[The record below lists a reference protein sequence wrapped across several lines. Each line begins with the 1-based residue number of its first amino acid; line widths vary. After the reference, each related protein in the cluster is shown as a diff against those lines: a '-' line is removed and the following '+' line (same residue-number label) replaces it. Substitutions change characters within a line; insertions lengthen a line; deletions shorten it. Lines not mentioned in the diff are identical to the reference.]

1 MSQAL
6 YRTFKSNYVPY
17 FPDGNGRDRYIAYDN
32 AGFYKNVIGTPKSL
46 IGYKTNTFLSTKI
59 PFHMKTKSIKTPN
72 FHYHA
77 DGTGRDKYIIV
88 NGGGLFTDM
97 KPLISYKLTDFLRN
111 NEDNISPT
119 KKTRTYLSRD
129 ELKYNK
135 LLKNI
140 EKNST
145 IIDAFKLADSTL
157 KQGVVGIT
165 TLLSSTG
172 LVNVDFNDVK
182 SVMENTGMAHL
193 GMCEKTGEDAIKE
206 AVKGAAQNALSETT
220 IKGAKG
226 VIINI
231 SGSKELS
238 LADINSALTEI
249 TDDIDE
255 NSNIIFGTIIDEKL
269 KNKTVVTIIATGV
282 DDVAL

>member
-140 EKNST
+140 EKNLIKRLYTNDKKKFIRRPMMNMKTVSSFDEANKGNT
-145 IIDAFKLADSTL
+145 NFSKNITKYKIIDRYNTEKNSLQDSDMTNKETFPRL
-157 KQGVVGIT
+157 NK
-165 TLLSSTG
+165 
-172 LVNVDFNDVK
+172 
-182 SVMENTGMAHL
+182 
-193 GMCEKTGEDAIKE
+193 IK
-206 AVKGAAQNALSETT
+206 K
-220 IKGAKG
+220 IRPK
-226 VIINI
+226 IIIDSI
-231 SGSKELS
+231 S
-238 LADINSALTEI
+238 NNNRTEI
-249 TDDIDE
+249 NPYDNKVITDYE
-255 NSNIIFGTIIDEKL
+255 NLRKYQFKSKSIQNRRKPYYYISNTL
-269 KNKTVVTIIATGV
+269 SN
-282 DDVAL
+282 

>member
-111 NEDNISPT
+111 NEGNISPT

-140 EKNST
+140 EKNLIKRLYTNDKKKFIRRPMMNMKTVSSFDEANKGNT
-145 IIDAFKLADSTL
+145 NFSKNITKYKIIDRYNTEKNSLQDLDMTNKETFPRLNKIKKIRPKIIIDS
-157 KQGVVGIT
+157 
-165 TLLSSTG
+165 
-172 LVNVDFNDVK
+172 
-182 SVMENTGMAHL
+182 
-193 GMCEKTGEDAIKE
+193 
-206 AVKGAAQNALSETT
+206 
-220 IKGAKG
+220 
-226 VIINI
+226 I
-231 SGSKELS
+231 S
-238 LADINSALTEI
+238 NNNRTEI
-249 TDDIDE
+249 NPYDNKVITDYE
-255 NSNIIFGTIIDEKL
+255 NLRKYQFKSKSIQNRRKPYYYISNTL
-269 KNKTVVTIIATGV
+269 SN
-282 DDVAL
+282 

>member
-140 EKNST
+140 EKNLIKRLYTNDKKKFIRRPMMNMKTVSSFDEANKGNT
-145 IIDAFKLADSTL
+145 NFSKNITECKIIDRY
-157 KQGVVGIT
+157 
-165 TLLSSTG
+165 
-172 LVNVDFNDVK
+172 
-182 SVMENTGMAHL
+182 NT
-193 GMCEKTGEDAIKE
+193 EKNSLQDLDMTNKETFPRLNKIK
-206 AVKGAAQNALSETT
+206 K
-220 IKGAKG
+220 KR
-226 VIINI
+226 IIN
-231 SGSKELS
+231 
-238 LADINSALTEI
+238 
-249 TDDIDE
+249 
-255 NSNIIFGTIIDEKL
+255 
-269 KNKTVVTIIATGV
+269 
-282 DDVAL
+282 

>member
-140 EKNST
+140 EKNLIKRLYTNDKKKFIRRPMMNMKTVSSFDEANKGNT
-145 IIDAFKLADSTL
+145 NFSKNITKYKIIDRYNTEKNSLQDLDMTNKETFPRLNKIKKFRPKIIIDS
-157 KQGVVGIT
+157 
-165 TLLSSTG
+165 
-172 LVNVDFNDVK
+172 
-182 SVMENTGMAHL
+182 
-193 GMCEKTGEDAIKE
+193 
-206 AVKGAAQNALSETT
+206 
-220 IKGAKG
+220 
-226 VIINI
+226 I
-231 SGSKELS
+231 S
-238 LADINSALTEI
+238 NNNRTEI
-249 TDDIDE
+249 NPYDNKVITDYE
-255 NSNIIFGTIIDEKL
+255 NLRKYQFKSKSIQNRRKPYYYISNTL
-269 KNKTVVTIIATGV
+269 SN
-282 DDVAL
+282 

>member
-140 EKNST
+140 EKNLIKRLYTNDKKKFIRRPMMNMKTVSSFDEANKGNT
-145 IIDAFKLADSTL
+145 NFIKNITKYKIIDRYNTEKNSLQDLDMTNKETFPRLNKIKKIRPKIIIDS
-157 KQGVVGIT
+157 
-165 TLLSSTG
+165 
-172 LVNVDFNDVK
+172 
-182 SVMENTGMAHL
+182 
-193 GMCEKTGEDAIKE
+193 
-206 AVKGAAQNALSETT
+206 
-220 IKGAKG
+220 
-226 VIINI
+226 I
-231 SGSKELS
+231 S
-238 LADINSALTEI
+238 NNNRTEI
-249 TDDIDE
+249 NPYDNKVITDYE
-255 NSNIIFGTIIDEKL
+255 NLRKYQFKSKSIQNRRKPYYYISNTL
-269 KNKTVVTIIATGV
+269 SN
-282 DDVAL
+282 

>member
-97 KPLISYKLTDFLRN
+97 KPLMSYKLTDFLRN

-140 EKNST
+140 EKNLIKRLYTNDKKKFIRRPMMNMKTVSSFDEANKGNT
-145 IIDAFKLADSTL
+145 NFSKNITKYKIIDRYNTEKNSLQDLDMTNKETFPRLNKIKKIRPKIIIDS
-157 KQGVVGIT
+157 
-165 TLLSSTG
+165 
-172 LVNVDFNDVK
+172 
-182 SVMENTGMAHL
+182 
-193 GMCEKTGEDAIKE
+193 
-206 AVKGAAQNALSETT
+206 
-220 IKGAKG
+220 
-226 VIINI
+226 I
-231 SGSKELS
+231 S
-238 LADINSALTEI
+238 NNNRTEI
-249 TDDIDE
+249 NPYDNKVITDYE
-255 NSNIIFGTIIDEKL
+255 NLRKYQFKSKSIQNRRKPYYYISNTL
-269 KNKTVVTIIATGV
+269 SN
-282 DDVAL
+282 

>member
-140 EKNST
+140 EKNLIKRLYTNDKKKFIRRPMMNMKTVSSFDEANKGNT
-145 IIDAFKLADSTL
+145 NFSKNITKYKIIDRYNTEKNSLQDLDMTNKEKFPRLNKIKKIRPKIIIDS
-157 KQGVVGIT
+157 
-165 TLLSSTG
+165 
-172 LVNVDFNDVK
+172 
-182 SVMENTGMAHL
+182 
-193 GMCEKTGEDAIKE
+193 
-206 AVKGAAQNALSETT
+206 
-220 IKGAKG
+220 
-226 VIINI
+226 I
-231 SGSKELS
+231 S
-238 LADINSALTEI
+238 NNNRTEI
-249 TDDIDE
+249 NPYDNKVITDYE
-255 NSNIIFGTIIDEKL
+255 NLRKYQFKSKSIQNRRKPYYYISNTL
-269 KNKTVVTIIATGV
+269 SN
-282 DDVAL
+282 

>member
-140 EKNST
+140 EKNLIKRLYTNDKKKFIRRPMMNMKTVSSFDEANKGNT
-145 IIDAFKLADSTL
+145 NFSKNITKYKIIDRYNTEKNSLQDLDMTNKETFPRLNKIKKIRPKIIIDS
-157 KQGVVGIT
+157 
-165 TLLSSTG
+165 
-172 LVNVDFNDVK
+172 
-182 SVMENTGMAHL
+182 
-193 GMCEKTGEDAIKE
+193 
-206 AVKGAAQNALSETT
+206 
-220 IKGAKG
+220 
-226 VIINI
+226 I
-231 SGSKELS
+231 S
-238 LADINSALTEI
+238 NNNRTEI
-249 TDDIDE
+249 NPYDNKVITDYE
-255 NSNIIFGTIIDEKL
+255 NLRKYQFKSKSIQNRRKPYDYISNSL
-269 KNKTVVTIIATGV
+269 SN
-282 DDVAL
+282 

>member
-140 EKNST
+140 EKNLIKRLYTNDKKKFIRRPMMNMKTVSSFDEANKGNT
-145 IIDAFKLADSTL
+145 NFSKNITKYKIIDRYNTEKNSLQDLDMTNKETFPRLNKKIRPKIIIDS
-157 KQGVVGIT
+157 
-165 TLLSSTG
+165 
-172 LVNVDFNDVK
+172 
-182 SVMENTGMAHL
+182 
-193 GMCEKTGEDAIKE
+193 
-206 AVKGAAQNALSETT
+206 
-220 IKGAKG
+220 
-226 VIINI
+226 I
-231 SGSKELS
+231 S
-238 LADINSALTEI
+238 NNNRTEI
-249 TDDIDE
+249 NPYDNKVITDYE
-255 NSNIIFGTIIDEKL
+255 NLRKYQFKSKSIQNRRKPYYYISNTL
-269 KNKTVVTIIATGV
+269 SN
-282 DDVAL
+282 

>member
-140 EKNST
+140 EKNLIKRLYTNDKKKFIRRPMMNMKTVSSFDEANKGNT
-145 IIDAFKLADSTL
+145 NFSKNITKYKIIDRYNTEKNSLQDLDMTNKETFPRLNKIKKIRPKIIIDS
-157 KQGVVGIT
+157 
-165 TLLSSTG
+165 
-172 LVNVDFNDVK
+172 
-182 SVMENTGMAHL
+182 
-193 GMCEKTGEDAIKE
+193 
-206 AVKGAAQNALSETT
+206 
-220 IKGAKG
+220 
-226 VIINI
+226 I
-231 SGSKELS
+231 S
-238 LADINSALTEI
+238 NNNRTEI
-249 TDDIDE
+249 NPYDNKVITDYE
-255 NSNIIFGTIIDEKL
+255 NLRKYQFKSKSIQNKRKPYYYISNTL
-269 KNKTVVTIIATGV
+269 SN
-282 DDVAL
+282 

>member
-140 EKNST
+140 EKNLIKRLYTNDKKKFIRRPMMNMKTVSSFDEANKGNT
-145 IIDAFKLADSTL
+145 NFSKNITKYKIIDRYNTEKNSLQDLDMTNKETFPRLNKIKKIRPKIIIDS
-157 KQGVVGIT
+157 
-165 TLLSSTG
+165 
-172 LVNVDFNDVK
+172 
-182 SVMENTGMAHL
+182 
-193 GMCEKTGEDAIKE
+193 
-206 AVKGAAQNALSETT
+206 
-220 IKGAKG
+220 
-226 VIINI
+226 I
-231 SGSKELS
+231 S
-238 LADINSALTEI
+238 NNNRTEI
-249 TDDIDE
+249 NPYDNKVITDYE
-255 NSNIIFGTIIDEKL
+255 NLRKYQFKSKSILNRRKPYYYISNTL
-269 KNKTVVTIIATGV
+269 SN
-282 DDVAL
+282 

>member
-140 EKNST
+140 EKNLIKRLYTNDKKKFIRRPMMNMKTVSSFDEANKGNT
-145 IIDAFKLADSTL
+145 NFSKNITKYKSIDRYNTEKNSLQDLDMTNKETFPRLNKIKKIRPKIIIDS
-157 KQGVVGIT
+157 
-165 TLLSSTG
+165 
-172 LVNVDFNDVK
+172 
-182 SVMENTGMAHL
+182 
-193 GMCEKTGEDAIKE
+193 
-206 AVKGAAQNALSETT
+206 
-220 IKGAKG
+220 
-226 VIINI
+226 I
-231 SGSKELS
+231 SNNNRT
-238 LADINSALTEI
+238 DINPYDNKVI
-249 TDDIDE
+249 TDYE
-255 NSNIIFGTIIDEKL
+255 NLRKYQFKSKSIQNRRKPYYYISNTL
-269 KNKTVVTIIATGV
+269 SN
-282 DDVAL
+282 

>member
-140 EKNST
+140 EKNLIKRLYTNDKKKFIRRPMMNMKTVSSFDEANKGNT
-145 IIDAFKLADSTL
+145 NFSKNITKYKIIDRYNTEKNSLQDLDMTNKETFPRLNKIKKIRPKIIMDS
-157 KQGVVGIT
+157 
-165 TLLSSTG
+165 
-172 LVNVDFNDVK
+172 
-182 SVMENTGMAHL
+182 
-193 GMCEKTGEDAIKE
+193 
-206 AVKGAAQNALSETT
+206 
-220 IKGAKG
+220 
-226 VIINI
+226 I
-231 SGSKELS
+231 S
-238 LADINSALTEI
+238 NNNRTEI
-249 TDDIDE
+249 NPYDNKVITDYE
-255 NSNIIFGTIIDEKL
+255 NLRKYQFKSKSIQNRRKPYYYISNTL
-269 KNKTVVTIIATGV
+269 SN
-282 DDVAL
+282 

>member
-140 EKNST
+140 EKNLIKRLYTNDKKKFIRRPMMNMKTVSSFDEANKGNT
-145 IIDAFKLADSTL
+145 NFSKNITKYKSIDRYNTEKNSLQDLDMTNKETFPRLNKIKKIRPKIIIDS
-157 KQGVVGIT
+157 
-165 TLLSSTG
+165 
-172 LVNVDFNDVK
+172 
-182 SVMENTGMAHL
+182 
-193 GMCEKTGEDAIKE
+193 
-206 AVKGAAQNALSETT
+206 
-220 IKGAKG
+220 
-226 VIINI
+226 I
-231 SGSKELS
+231 S
-238 LADINSALTEI
+238 NNNRTEI
-249 TDDIDE
+249 NPYDNKVITDYE
-255 NSNIIFGTIIDEKL
+255 NLRKYQFKSKSIQNRRKPYYYISNTL
-269 KNKTVVTIIATGV
+269 SN
-282 DDVAL
+282 

>member
-97 KPLISYKLTDFLRN
+97 KPLMSYKLTDFLRN

-140 EKNST
+140 EKNLIKRLYTNDKKKFIRRPMMNMKTVSSFDEANKGNT
-145 IIDAFKLADSTL
+145 NFSKNITKYKIIDRYNTEKNSSQDLDMTNKETFPRLNKIKKIRPKIIIDS
-157 KQGVVGIT
+157 
-165 TLLSSTG
+165 
-172 LVNVDFNDVK
+172 
-182 SVMENTGMAHL
+182 
-193 GMCEKTGEDAIKE
+193 
-206 AVKGAAQNALSETT
+206 
-220 IKGAKG
+220 
-226 VIINI
+226 I
-231 SGSKELS
+231 S
-238 LADINSALTEI
+238 NNNRTEI
-249 TDDIDE
+249 NPYDNKVITDYE
-255 NSNIIFGTIIDEKL
+255 NLRKYQFKSKSIQNRRKPYYYISNTL
-269 KNKTVVTIIATGV
+269 SN
-282 DDVAL
+282 

>member
-6 YRTFKSNYVPY
+6 DRTFKSNYVPY

-140 EKNST
+140 EKNLIKRLYTNDKKKFIRRPMMNMKTVSSFDEANKGNT
-145 IIDAFKLADSTL
+145 NFSKNITKYKIIDRYNTEKNSLQDLDMTNKETFPRLNKIKKIRPKIIIDS
-157 KQGVVGIT
+157 
-165 TLLSSTG
+165 
-172 LVNVDFNDVK
+172 
-182 SVMENTGMAHL
+182 
-193 GMCEKTGEDAIKE
+193 
-206 AVKGAAQNALSETT
+206 
-220 IKGAKG
+220 
-226 VIINI
+226 I
-231 SGSKELS
+231 S
-238 LADINSALTEI
+238 NNNRTEI
-249 TDDIDE
+249 NPYDNKVITDYE
-255 NSNIIFGTIIDEKL
+255 NLRKYQFKSKSIQNRRKPYYYISNTL
-269 KNKTVVTIIATGV
+269 SN
-282 DDVAL
+282 

>member
-59 PFHMKTKSIKTPN
+59 PFHMMTKSIKTPN

-140 EKNST
+140 EKNLIKRLYTNDKKKFIRRPMMNMKTVSSFDEANKGNT
-145 IIDAFKLADSTL
+145 NFSKNITKYKIIDRYNTEKNSLQDLDMTNKETFPRLNKIKKIRPKIIIDS
-157 KQGVVGIT
+157 
-165 TLLSSTG
+165 
-172 LVNVDFNDVK
+172 
-182 SVMENTGMAHL
+182 
-193 GMCEKTGEDAIKE
+193 
-206 AVKGAAQNALSETT
+206 
-220 IKGAKG
+220 
-226 VIINI
+226 I
-231 SGSKELS
+231 S
-238 LADINSALTEI
+238 NNNRTEI
-249 TDDIDE
+249 NPYDNKVITDYE
-255 NSNIIFGTIIDEKL
+255 NLRKYQFKSKSIQNRRKPYYYISNTL
-269 KNKTVVTIIATGV
+269 SN
-282 DDVAL
+282 

>member
-111 NEDNISPT
+111 DEDNISPT

-140 EKNST
+140 EKNLIKRLYTNDKKKFIRRPMMNMKTVSSFDEANKGNINFSKNIT
-145 IIDAFKLADSTL
+145 KYKIIDRYNTEKNSLQDLDMTNKETFPRLNKIKKIRPKIIIDS
-157 KQGVVGIT
+157 
-165 TLLSSTG
+165 
-172 LVNVDFNDVK
+172 
-182 SVMENTGMAHL
+182 
-193 GMCEKTGEDAIKE
+193 
-206 AVKGAAQNALSETT
+206 
-220 IKGAKG
+220 
-226 VIINI
+226 I
-231 SGSKELS
+231 S
-238 LADINSALTEI
+238 NNNRTEI
-249 TDDIDE
+249 NPYDNKVITDYE
-255 NSNIIFGTIIDEKL
+255 NLRKYQFKSKSIQNRRKPYYYISNTL
-269 KNKTVVTIIATGV
+269 SN
-282 DDVAL
+282 

>member
-97 KPLISYKLTDFLRN
+97 KPLLSYKLTDFLRN

-140 EKNST
+140 EKNLIKRLYTNDKKKFIRRPMMNMKTVSSFDEANKGNT
-145 IIDAFKLADSTL
+145 NFSKNITKYKIIDRYNTEKNSLQDLDMTNKETFPKLNKIKKIRPKIIIDS
-157 KQGVVGIT
+157 
-165 TLLSSTG
+165 
-172 LVNVDFNDVK
+172 
-182 SVMENTGMAHL
+182 
-193 GMCEKTGEDAIKE
+193 
-206 AVKGAAQNALSETT
+206 
-220 IKGAKG
+220 
-226 VIINI
+226 I
-231 SGSKELS
+231 S
-238 LADINSALTEI
+238 NNNRTEI
-249 TDDIDE
+249 NPYDNKVITDYE
-255 NSNIIFGTIIDEKL
+255 NLRKYQFKSKSIQNRRKPYYYISNTL
-269 KNKTVVTIIATGV
+269 SN
-282 DDVAL
+282 

>member
-140 EKNST
+140 EKNLIKRLYTNDKKKFIRRPMMNMKTVSSFDEANKANT
-145 IIDAFKLADSTL
+145 NFSKNITKYKIIDRYNTEKNSLQDLDMTNKETFPRLNKIKKIRPKIIIDS
-157 KQGVVGIT
+157 
-165 TLLSSTG
+165 
-172 LVNVDFNDVK
+172 
-182 SVMENTGMAHL
+182 
-193 GMCEKTGEDAIKE
+193 
-206 AVKGAAQNALSETT
+206 
-220 IKGAKG
+220 
-226 VIINI
+226 I
-231 SGSKELS
+231 S
-238 LADINSALTEI
+238 NNNRTEI
-249 TDDIDE
+249 NPYDNKVITDYE
-255 NSNIIFGTIIDEKL
+255 NLRKYQFKSKSIQNRRKPYYYISNTL
-269 KNKTVVTIIATGV
+269 SN
-282 DDVAL
+282 

>member
-111 NEDNISPT
+111 NEHNISPT

-140 EKNST
+140 EKNLIKRLYTNDKKKFIRRPMMNMKTVSSFDEANKGNT
-145 IIDAFKLADSTL
+145 NFSKNITKYKIIDRYNTEKNSLQDLDMTNKETFPRLNKIKKIRPKIIIDS
-157 KQGVVGIT
+157 
-165 TLLSSTG
+165 
-172 LVNVDFNDVK
+172 
-182 SVMENTGMAHL
+182 
-193 GMCEKTGEDAIKE
+193 
-206 AVKGAAQNALSETT
+206 
-220 IKGAKG
+220 
-226 VIINI
+226 I
-231 SGSKELS
+231 S
-238 LADINSALTEI
+238 NNNRTEI
-249 TDDIDE
+249 NPYDNKVITDYE
-255 NSNIIFGTIIDEKL
+255 NLRKYQFKSKSIQNRRKPYYYISNTL
-269 KNKTVVTIIATGV
+269 SN
-282 DDVAL
+282 

>member
-140 EKNST
+140 EKNLIKRLYTNDKKKFIRRPMMNMKTVSSFDEANKGNT
-145 IIDAFKLADSTL
+145 NFSKNITKYKIIDRYNTEKNSLQDLDMTNKETFPRLNKIKKIRPKIIIDS
-157 KQGVVGIT
+157 
-165 TLLSSTG
+165 
-172 LVNVDFNDVK
+172 
-182 SVMENTGMAHL
+182 
-193 GMCEKTGEDAIKE
+193 
-206 AVKGAAQNALSETT
+206 
-220 IKGAKG
+220 
-226 VIINI
+226 I
-231 SGSKELS
+231 SNNNRTELNPY
-238 LADINSALTEI
+238 DNKVI
-249 TDDIDE
+249 TDYE
-255 NSNIIFGTIIDEKL
+255 NLRKYQFKSKSIQNRRKPYYYISNTL
-269 KNKTVVTIIATGV
+269 SN
-282 DDVAL
+282 

>member
-140 EKNST
+140 EKNLIKRLYTNDKKKFIRRPMMNMKTVSSFDEANKGNT
-145 IIDAFKLADSTL
+145 NFSKNITKYKIIDRYNTEKNSLQDLDMTNKETLPRLNKIKKIRPKIIIDS
-157 KQGVVGIT
+157 
-165 TLLSSTG
+165 
-172 LVNVDFNDVK
+172 
-182 SVMENTGMAHL
+182 
-193 GMCEKTGEDAIKE
+193 
-206 AVKGAAQNALSETT
+206 
-220 IKGAKG
+220 
-226 VIINI
+226 I
-231 SGSKELS
+231 S
-238 LADINSALTEI
+238 NNNRTEI
-249 TDDIDE
+249 NPYDNKVITDYE
-255 NSNIIFGTIIDEKL
+255 NLRKYQFKSKSIQNRRKPYYYISNTL
-269 KNKTVVTIIATGV
+269 SN
-282 DDVAL
+282 

>member
-111 NEDNISPT
+111 DEDNISPT

-140 EKNST
+140 EKNLIKRLYTNDKKKFIRRPMMNMKTVSSFDEANKGNT
-145 IIDAFKLADSTL
+145 NFSKNITKYKSIDRY
-157 KQGVVGIT
+157 
-165 TLLSSTG
+165 
-172 LVNVDFNDVK
+172 
-182 SVMENTGMAHL
+182 NT
-193 GMCEKTGEDAIKE
+193 EKNSLQDLDMT
-206 AVKGAAQNALSETT
+206 
-220 IKGAKG
+220 
-226 VIINI
+226 
-231 SGSKELS
+231 SKETFPRLNK
-238 LADINSALTEI
+238 IKKI
-249 TDDIDE
+249 RPK
-255 NSNIIFGTIIDEKL
+255 IIIKMIIK
-269 KNKTVVTIIATGV
+269 
-282 DDVAL
+282 

>member
-140 EKNST
+140 EKNLIKRLYTNDKKKFIRRPMMNMKTVSSFDEANKGNT
-145 IIDAFKLADSTL
+145 NFSKNITKYKIIDRYNTEKNSLQDLDMTNKETFPRLNKIKKIRPKIIIDS
-157 KQGVVGIT
+157 
-165 TLLSSTG
+165 
-172 LVNVDFNDVK
+172 
-182 SVMENTGMAHL
+182 
-193 GMCEKTGEDAIKE
+193 
-206 AVKGAAQNALSETT
+206 
-220 IKGAKG
+220 
-226 VIINI
+226 I
-231 SGSKELS
+231 S
-238 LADINSALTEI
+238 NNNRTEI
-249 TDDIDE
+249 NPYDNKVITDYE
-255 NSNIIFGTIIDEKL
+255 NLRKYQFKSKSIQNRRKPCYYISNTL
-269 KNKTVVTIIATGV
+269 SN
-282 DDVAL
+282 